1 MTYHGNADDDAES
14 GSVGRA
20 MLWLVV
26 GLAVLVA
33 LIVLTAPELV
43 WADPGAVSEVLLIAT
58 VAGTPG
64 LVLLLWL
71 AFRRRGQDDVT
82 SSQHPEGHPDQRAPD
97 PRGHDHGEED

>member
-1 MTYHGNADDDAES
+1 
-14 GSVGRA
+14 

-43 WADPGAVSEVLLIAT
+43 WADPGAASEVLLVAT
-58 VAGTPG
+58 LAGLPG

-71 AFRRRGQDDVT
+71 AFRRRGSDDT
-82 SSQHPEGHPDQRAPD
+82 TATDHPEGHPDRRHLDQ
-97 PRGHDHGEED
+97 GEES